1 MKIIALSEAK
11 PYSPPL
17 HHAMVALKL
26 CDAGQF
32 WCGLSHF
39 LPGGGAEWAYDD
51 SPTEKLYVILEGAL
65 TIRTRE
71 QTREV
76 SNGEVIVELPML
88 ILEQVEPK
96 LAAHLEEKKK
106 QEEEEKVVAMLGK
119 LICVDK
125 PIP

>member
-1 MKIIALSEAK
+1 MKVIPVSEAK

-26 CDAGQF
+26 CDGALCGAKQF

-51 SPTEKLYVILEGAL
+51 SPTEKLYVVLDGAI

-71 QTREV
+71 ESRVVGKGEAVFLAPFEGREV
-76 SNGEVIVELPML
+76 VNHTNYPASMLVIASN
-88 ILEQVEPK
+88 
-96 LAAHLEEKKK
+96 A
-106 QEEEEKVVAMLGK
+106 
-119 LICVDK
+119 
-125 PIP
+125 